1 VPKRDIVFNASGYLE
16 KSYLDKDGAKHT
28 TFEWS
33 LKDALEIA
41 KLELMGRD
49 MINFRPVLLEAKIK
63 VADEQPESETKKEV
77 KKRRYKG

>member
-1 VPKRDIVFNASGYLE
+1 MAEHTFKAKGFLE

-49 MINFRPVLLEAKIK
+49 MISFRPVLLEIKIRI
-63 VADEQPESETKKEV
+63 ADAQPKSETKREIKR
-77 KKRRYKG
+77 RRYKG